1 MRSQLRV
8 AAGGGAPATEVVSA
22 GEPMLIQTEGPDT
35 RALSGL
41 DPPRVAVA
49 PAATAPQRM
58 RGRLP
63 ALLGLQVMVGCGK

>member
-1 MRSQLRV
+1 
-8 AAGGGAPATEVVSA
+8 
-22 GEPMLIQTEGPDT
+22 MLIQTEGPGT